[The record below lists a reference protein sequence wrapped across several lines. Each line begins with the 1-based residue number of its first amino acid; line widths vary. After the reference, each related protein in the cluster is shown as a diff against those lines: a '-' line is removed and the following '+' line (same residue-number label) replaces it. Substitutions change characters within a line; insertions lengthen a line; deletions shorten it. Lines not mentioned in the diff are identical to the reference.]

1 MDEIGFR
8 VSKNRIFLCRTCH
21 YPPIPSSHVPGS
33 HCKNATFPLP
43 LWPSTG
49 NGVSISLIRLNK
61 PVYSDQGR
69 IVEKLKRLQ
78 SGIEGLDALLQ
89 GGFVAGASYIIQGR
103 PGSGKT
109 ILANQLGFHH
119 ARNGGRVLVATLLAE
134 SHDRLF
140 QFLST
145 MSFFDASRV
154 GAEIQFVSA
163 FDTLENEG
171 LDEVVKLLRREIT
184 RQKATVM
191 VVDGLLNAR
200 SKADSP
206 IDTKKFISELQGHA
220 AFAGCT
226 VLFLTSS
233 RLDDGS
239 PEHTMV
245 DGVIEMGEEL
255 FGTRSVRRIH
265 LRKTR
270 GSGALTGLHECE
282 ITDNGLVVYPR
293 LESLYKRPSAPDS
306 ADMTRIPSG
315 IASLDDILG
324 GGLHSSSVTL
334 VMGPSG
340 IGKTTLGLKFIAQ
353 STAEAPGL
361 HFGFYE
367 SPQRLRLKGR
377 SLGIDIEHMEHSGA
391 LSIAWQPTTEGLLDG
406 LGARLLSLVDE
417 KGIKRLFIDSLSGM
431 TRVSTT
437 PERITDFFSALMNE
451 LRSRGVT
458 VFASWE
464 MRDLFG
470 SEVSA
475 PNSDLSSIV
484 DNLMLM
490 RFFENHAELHRTLS
504 ILKIRDSSYNPSR
517 FEVVIRDQDVFLE
530 KALKN
535 EPSVTAES
543 LPGSIS

>member
-1 MDEIGFR
+1 M
-8 VSKNRIFLCRTCH
+8 
-21 YPPIPSSHVPGS
+21 
-33 HCKNATFPLP
+33 
-43 LWPSTG
+43 
-49 NGVSISLIRLNK
+49 
-61 PVYSDQGR
+61 
-69 IVEKLKRLQ
+69 EKLNRLQ
-78 SGIEGLDALLQ
+78 SGIEGLDALLK
-89 GGFVAGASYIIQGR
+89 GGLVSGASYIIQGR

-145 MSFFDASRV
+145 LSFFDASRV

-171 LDEVVKLLRREIT
+171 LDEVVKLLRREIS
-184 RQKATVM
+184 RQRATVM

-255 FGTRSVRRIH
+255 FGTRSVRRIQ

-282 ITDNGLVVYPR
+282 INDDGLVVYPR
-293 LESLYKRPSAPDS
+293 LESLYGRPSAPDS
-306 ADMTRIPSG
+306 ADLTRIASG
-315 IASLDDILG
+315 IGSLDGILG

-340 IGKTTLGLKFIAQ
+340 IGKTTLGLKFLSE
-353 STAEAPGL
+353 STVDAPGL

-367 SPQRLRLKGR
+367 SPQRLRLKGQ
-377 SLGIDIEHMEHSGA
+377 SLGIDIQEMEDSGA
-391 LSIAWQPTTEGLLDG
+391 LTIAWQPTTEGLLDG
-406 LGARLLSLVDE
+406 LGARLLRLVEE

-431 TRVSTT
+431 TRVSNN
-437 PERITDFFSALMNE
+437 PARITDFYSALMNE
-451 LRSRGVT
+451 LRARGVT
-458 VFASWE
+458 VFATWE
-464 MRDLFG
+464 MHDLFG
-470 SEVSA
+470 SEVTSPA
-475 PNSDLSSIV
+475 SELSSIA

-490 RFFENHAELHRTLS
+490 RFFEIQSELRRTLS
-504 ILKIRDSSYNPSR
+504 ILKVRDSFYDPSLL
-517 FEVVIRDQDVFLE
+517 EVVIRDQAVDLRKVSRN
-530 KALKN
+530 A
-535 EPSVTAES
+535 PSVAS
-543 LPGSIS
+543 NSALPGSAF